1 MAIEYQGQTFV
12 PLSPQENAL
21 TLVNYI
27 NEQLIINNVLDSEG
41 SQAQIF
47 VNAASPIWLILLAVG
62 FAISTFQ
69 WLLQAAGNSL
79 SIENCSDP
87 QLLNLAQIAGTER
100 IAGTKTILFVTVTAG
115 PAGCT
120 VTPANT
126 LFYTPEISFVPV
138 GTTVIGA
145 SGTAEIETLASV
157 VGPIYIL
164 AGEIT
169 AFNVTPVGVASV
181 VNAADSIPGRA
192 LETYLDLRKRL
203 QAGGNILTSLD
214 AAMFNIR
221 NLEGIS
227 YCTIFFNPSLVN
239 DLVIPGPYT
248 IPPRTALPFIHG
260 SNDDLAS
267 TFFSYL
273 LCETV
278 GNLSVEY
285 TSLSG
290 QVIDLNYRD
299 VTFRDI
305 YIKIV
310 IAQDSGG
317 INFIAEA
324 RRELLKASGTLS
336 VGDNYTQQYLI
347 NYLDNFQYADIISL
361 YVSMDGITWSDITE
375 LNGNEVGV
383 ITSDNIEYEE
393 K

>member
-12 PLSPQENAL
+12 PLTPQENAL
-21 TLVNYI
+21 NLVNYI
-27 NEQLIINNVLDSEG
+27 NEQLVLNQVLDSDG
-41 SQAQIF
+41 VQAQIF
-47 VNAASPIWLILLAVG
+47 VNAASPVWLILLAVG
-62 FAISTFQ
+62 FAITTFQ

-79 SIENCSDP
+79 SIDNCSDQ

-115 PAGCT
+115 PDGCT
-120 VTPANT
+120 VAPTNL
-126 LFYTPEISFVPV
+126 LFYTPEISLTPV

-145 SGTAEIETLASV
+145 NLSATLETEATEI
-157 VGPIYIL
+157 GPLYIL

-169 AFNVTPVGVASV
+169 SFVNAPAGFASV
-181 VNAADSIPGRA
+181 VNEADSIPGRA
-192 LETYLDLRKRL
+192 LESYLALRKRL
-203 QAGGNILTSLD
+203 QAGGNILTNLD
-214 AAMFNIR
+214 AAMFAVR
-221 NLEGIS
+221 NLPGIS
-227 YCTIFFNPSLVN
+227 YCNIFFNPSLVN
-239 DLVIPGPYT
+239 DLVIPGPFT

-260 SNDDLAS
+260 SNDELAS

-278 GNLSVEY
+278 GDLQVEY

-299 VTFRDI
+299 ITFRDI

-336 VGDNYTQQYLI
+336 VGENYTQQYLI
-347 NYLDNFQYADIISL
+347 NYLDNFQYADVISL
-361 YVSMDGITWSDITE
+361 YVSMNGVDWTDITT
-375 LNGNEVGV
+375 LKGNEVGV